1 LGQSSSMTPTR
12 VTPAKAVIQMVNK
25 FPKLIV
31 FDLDYTL
38 WPYWC
43 DTHFIT
49 PLRREGDFI
58 YGRSGIR
65 HEVYPDSDSI
75 LRSIHENPAVKL
87 ACASRT
93 GAIDIAK
100 TLLRLL
106 KWDELFDYM
115 EIYPGS
121 KVKHFESFHR
131 LSGIPYYEMIFFDDE
146 DRNIRDVSQLGVHSY
161 LVENGMT
168 VSLLHQALKRFE
180 RDTGF
185 Q

>member
-1 LGQSSSMTPTR
+1 MWVTSFDQKVLNAAWDNARIFPINAANEGNASKSS
-12 VTPAKAVIQMVNK
+12 
-25 FPKLIV
+25 
-31 FDLDYTL
+31 
-38 WPYWC
+38 
-43 DTHFIT
+43 H
-49 PLRREGDFI
+49 
-58 YGRSGIR
+58 
-65 HEVYPDSDSI
+65 PDGYQISEIDSV
-75 LRSIHENPAVKL
+75 RPS
-87 ACASRT
+87 T

-131 LSGIPYYEMIFFDDE
+131 LSGIPYNEMIFFDDE

-161 LVENGMT
+161 LVDNGIT
-168 VSLLHQALKRFE
+168 VSLFQQALKRFE
-180 RDTGF
+180 RDTGL